1 MCSIIIKGCDQE
13 LGKKVFKNYASVMN
27 KERKRS
33 RILKVLWIRKGS
45 VQELGKWVIIN
56 KETKCSR
63 AMKGSVQESRI
74 KVFKN

>member
-1 MCSIIIKGCDQE
+1 VWSRIRKESVQE

-63 AMKGSVQESRI
+63 AMKGSVQELRI